1 MQFYAG
7 KSMMEMGAGWE
18 KIEDPSQFCHAMIC
32 KVFKLMGKC

>member
-1 MQFYAG
+1 
-7 KSMMEMGAGWE
+7 MEMGWE